1 MKQNERILVFAV
13 ASFLAII
20 LVVAVL
26 FGREEGPKQQQN
38 ANQPVGLRELV
49 NPAQPKPAVDVQ
61 TPTEQ
66 PLAAPKPLL
75 SADLVAQ
82 KLGPSRRDQNPAWRA
97 VRVRQGDTFE
107 KIAKVW
113 CVGREPLAEV
123 VDEIKHA
130 NETTTILR
138 PGQEVLVPWVEDEAL
153 LAALEAQRP
162 KPVGGAAEAG
172 QSGQAGAAVPAN
184 ASGLPLGGNTATVAA
199 MLGNRGAGGNISV
212 GGDAPVGAGAKP
224 VTPAGQPVTS
234 PVTSPVT
241 TPVTT
246 PVPSVPAGTKP
257 YVVKQGDSLWRIA
270 ERLYGKKNADRM
282 VAEIKRLNPGRTDV
296 LHPDDRLV
304 VPDVPAAPAAAP
316 APVRTTGT

>member
-26 FGREEGPKQQQN
+26 FGREDGPERKESAQKQG
-38 ANQPVGLRELV
+38 ANQPVGLKELMH
-49 NPAQPKPAVDVQ
+49 PAQPKPPADVPV
-61 TPTEQ
+61 PTEQ
-66 PLAAPKPLL
+66 PLVAPKPLL

-130 NETTTILR
+130 NETTTVLR
-138 PGQEVLVPWVEDEAL
+138 PGQEVLVPWVEDEVL

-162 KPVGGAAEAG
+162 KPVDGVAAAG
-172 QSGQAGAAVPAN
+172 TAGQAGAGQAGVVPAN
-184 ASGLPLGGNTATVAA
+184 ASGSPLGGNTATVAA
-199 MLGNRGAGGNISV
+199 MLGNRTTSGGS
-212 GGDAPVGAGAKP
+212 DAAVGAGAKP
-224 VTPAGQPVTS
+224 AVPVGQPVT
-234 PVTSPVT
+234 PP
-241 TPVTT
+241 TPAVA
-246 PVPSVPAGTKP
+246 AGTKT

-282 VAEIKRLNPGRTDV
+282 VAEIKRLNPGRTEV

-304 VPDVPAAPAAAP
+304 VPDAPAAAP
-316 APVRTTGT
+316 APVRTAGA